1 MTNKRDYYEVLGLS
15 RDASESEIKKQYRK
29 LAIKYHPDK
38 NPDNKEAEEKFKEAA
53 EAYDVLQDSQKRQI
67 YDQYGHQG
75 LEGSGFSGFRG
86 FDDIFSSF
94 GDIFE
99 DFFGFRSSGRQS
111 GNRVRRGS
119 DLRYDLV
126 LDFMEAAFGVDKVI
140 DIEKMEPCPTC
151 NGNGCAPGT
160 HPETCSYCHGTGQ
173 ATQSQGF
180 FTIRTTCPSCRGQ
193 GQSIPNPCSECGSRG
208 QVLTKK
214 KVSVKIPAGV
224 NQGNRLR
231 LTGEG
236 EAGPGGGPHGDLHV
250 FIQIKPHKNF
260 VRDDTNVISKTQIS
274 FVQAAL
280 GDKITVPTLTG
291 EETLKIP
298 KGTQYGDT
306 FRLRGEGIPSLRGY
320 GRGDLIIQVEIKT
333 PTNLNKKQESLLKE
347 FLKIETDKIQ
357 NKLKNLFKGQN
368 SKAAQ

>member
-1 MTNKRDYYEVLGLS
+1 MNNKRDYYEILGLN
-15 RDASESEIKKQYRK
+15 RDASNSDIKSKYRK

-53 EAYDVLQDSQKRQI
+53 EAYDVLSDSKKKQI

-75 LEGSGFSGFRG
+75 LEGSGFSGFQG

-99 DFFGFRSSGRQS
+99 DFFGFRSSGRSS
-111 GNRVRRGS
+111 GNRSRRGS

-126 LDFMEAAFGVDKVI
+126 LDFMDAAFGIEKII
-140 DIEKMEPCPTC
+140 DLEKMETCPKC
-151 NGNGCAPGT
+151 EGNGCEPGT
-160 HPETCSYCHGTGQ
+160 QPENCSYCNGTGQ

-193 GQSIPNPCSECGSRG
+193 GQSIPNPCSSCRGKG
-208 QVLTKK
+208 QVLTNK
-214 KVSVKIPAGV
+214 KVSMKIPAGV
-224 NQGNRLR
+224 DQGNRLR

-236 EAGPGGGPHGDLHV
+236 EAGTGGGPPGDLHV
-250 FIQIKPHKNF
+250 FIQVKPHKTF
-260 VRDDTNVISKTQIS
+260 VRNDTDVISKVQIS

-280 GDKITVPTLTG
+280 GDKISVPTLKG
-291 EETLKIP
+291 EENLKIP
-298 KGTQYGDT
+298 KGTQYADT
-306 FRLRGEGIPSLRGY
+306 FRLKGEGIPSLRGY
-320 GRGDLIIQVEIKT
+320 GRGDQIIQVEIKT
-333 PTNLNKKQESLLKE
+333 PTNLNKKQEALLNDFSKLE
-347 FLKIETDKIQ
+347 SDKLQ

-368 SKAAQ
+368 SKAAH